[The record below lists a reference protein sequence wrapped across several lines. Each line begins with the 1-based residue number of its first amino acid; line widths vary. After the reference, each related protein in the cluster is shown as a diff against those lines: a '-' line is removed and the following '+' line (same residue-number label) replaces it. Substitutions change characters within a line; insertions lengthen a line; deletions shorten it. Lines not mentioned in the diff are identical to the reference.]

1 MTNIIQ
7 DVIFIVNMKRATL
20 ASLGILIILTIA
32 YFKDALNKQ
41 FMHEIKMMYLCLILM
56 LITSSAYW
64 IYESIQRKKVQTKQ
78 GE

>member
-1 MTNIIQ
+1 LTNIIQ

>member
-1 MTNIIQ
+1 
-7 DVIFIVNMKRATL
+7 MKRATL